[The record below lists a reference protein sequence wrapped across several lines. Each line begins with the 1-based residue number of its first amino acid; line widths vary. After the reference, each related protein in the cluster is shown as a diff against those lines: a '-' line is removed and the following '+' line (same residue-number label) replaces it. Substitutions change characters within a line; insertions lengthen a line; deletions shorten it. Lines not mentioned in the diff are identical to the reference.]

1 MKINLERLKKN
12 IIGLGKIG
20 FTEHEGITRSAFT
33 KEYEEANIFI
43 KKLMENI
50 KLDVNEDSVGNL
62 FGKLEGNNNVKSILI
77 GSHIDTVPCGGL
89 FDGNLGV
96 LAAIECIQTLIENN
110 YKSNFNLEVVSFIG
124 EEGTEVGGTFGSRCF
139 AGNTDF
145 NEKEYDYLST
155 VNISKADVTTSRRD
169 PETLRCYLE
178 LHIEQGNILNTEDVS
193 IGIVKGIVGIAHYKA
208 KVTGKA
214 NHAGTT
220 PMNLRDDALVKASK
234 IIICVNDIVNNLGS
248 PTVGT
253 VGYIKAYPGAINV
266 IPGKVEFTIEL
277 RDMDK
282 ERIQQAIDLI
292 KEKCISLDLSIENLL
307 YEEEVHL
314 DEKLQKYIKES
325 CKDLDYSYKFMYS
338 GAGHDANPISKIT
351 QSGMLFVP
359 SKDGI
364 SHSPLE
370 WTDWKDVEIGANTLL
385 NTILKIDKDI

>member
-1 MKINLERLKKN
+1 MIE
-12 IIGLGKIG
+12 LGKIG
-20 FTEHEGITRSAFT
+20 YTENEGITRSAFT
-33 KEYEEANIFI
+33 KEYEEANIFV
-43 KKLMENI
+43 KTLMENI
-50 KLDVNEDSVGNL
+50 GLDVTQDSVGNL
-62 FGKLEGNNNVKSILI
+62 FGKLEGTNTDKSIII
-77 GSHIDTVPCGGL
+77 GSHIDTVPSGGM

-96 LAAIECIQTLIENN
+96 LTAIECVQTLVENK
-110 YKSNFNLEVVSFIG
+110 YKSDFNLEVASFIG

-139 AGNTDF
+139 AGDVHF

-155 VNISKADVTTSRRD
+155 VNISKEDVASSKRQ
-169 PETLRCYLE
+169 PETIKCYLE
-178 LHIEQGNILNTEDVS
+178 LHIEQGNILNIEDIS

-208 KVTGKA
+208 EVTGKA

-220 PMNLRDDALVKASK
+220 PMNLRDDALLKASK
-234 IIICVNDIVNNLGS
+234 IIININEIVKNLGS

-253 VGYIKAYPGAINV
+253 VGYIKSYPGAINV

-277 RDMDK
+277 RDMDND
-282 ERIQQAIDLI
+282 RIQQAINLI
-292 KEKCISLDLSIENLL
+292 KERCSDLDLTIENIL

-314 DEKLQKYIKES
+314 DQGLQKYIEET
-325 CKDLDYSYKFMYS
+325 CKDLDYSHKYMYS

-370 WTDWKDVEIGANTLL
+370 WTDWEDVEKGANVLL
-385 NTILKIDKDI
+385 NTVLKIDKGNE